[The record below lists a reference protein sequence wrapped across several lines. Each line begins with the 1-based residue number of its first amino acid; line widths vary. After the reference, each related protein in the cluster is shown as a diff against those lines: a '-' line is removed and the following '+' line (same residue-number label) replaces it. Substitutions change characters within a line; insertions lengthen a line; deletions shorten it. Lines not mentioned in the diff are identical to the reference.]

1 MYNFHFFLDNSVSSS
16 NQYCELRSISNEIE
30 LGELEMSGASS
41 GFNGLSI
48 FAYLFC
54 HISGDI
60 LSIKFFDRETEAAY
74 SSVLASWAFKREIR
88 RKWPTLYQATNLG
101 NKRVYGD
108 FFFFEYDG
116 VGFLGTKFDYKSYS
130 QSAKAFQE
138 YFENKLLFLLRQ
150 YLVVRHEMDANP
162 LSRVNIVANFI
173 SDEIKWVK
181 NVNKYFNLVENVYD
195 ILNRFL
201 Q

>member
-1 MYNFHFFLDNSVSSS
+1 MYNFHSFLDNSVSSS
-16 NQYCELRSISNEIE
+16 NQYCEMRSISNEVEIS
-30 LGELEMSGASS
+30 ELEVSGARS

-54 HISGDI
+54 FKRGDT
-60 LSIKFFDRETEAAY
+60 LCIKFFDRETESAY
-74 SSVLASWAFKREIR
+74 SNVLASWAFKREIHK
-88 RKWPTLYQATNLG
+88 KWPVLYQATDLG

-108 FFFFEYDG
+108 FFFLEYDG
-116 VGFLGTKFDYKSYS
+116 VGFLGTKFDYKSHL
-130 QSAKAFQE
+130 QSTNAFQE

-150 YLVVRHEMDANP
+150 YLAVRNEMDANS

-181 NVNKYFNLVENVYD
+181 NVNKYFKSVENVYD